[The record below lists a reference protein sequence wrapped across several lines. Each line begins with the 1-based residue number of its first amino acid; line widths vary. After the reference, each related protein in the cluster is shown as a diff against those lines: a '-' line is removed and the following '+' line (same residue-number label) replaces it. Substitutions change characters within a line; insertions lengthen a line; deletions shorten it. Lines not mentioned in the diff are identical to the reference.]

1 MVSFTIL
8 TLSITFSILVKKSTF
23 YFVHLL
29 LLLAARLAPDV
40 FLFSKLYRF
49 NPLLLLTYHS
59 NSSRGNLL
67 SAASLRRVHQLEQ
80 TPICDLDW
88 EQTPICVLN
97 WLTNERDVCVLN
109 LHSHFGLVFLI
120 LQ

>member
-1 MVSFTIL
+1 MRFCLSGGAYANDGIPSPIRVRGRGAGIL
-8 TLSITFSILVKKSTF
+8 YVETL
-23 YFVHLL
+23 
-29 LLLAARLAPDV
+29 A
-40 FLFSKLYRF
+40 
-49 NPLLLLTYHS
+49 
-59 NSSRGNLL
+59 L
-67 SAASLRRVHQLEQ
+67 SGDCVANGYVMQELRRVHQLEQ

-109 LHSHFGLVFLI
+109 LHSHFGFVFSI

>member
-1 MVSFTIL
+1 ML
-8 TLSITFSILVKKSTF
+8 LENKST
-23 YFVHLL
+23 
-29 LLLAARLAPDV
+29 
-40 FLFSKLYRF
+40 KQ
-49 NPLLLLTYHS
+49 
-59 NSSRGNLL
+59 
-67 SAASLRRVHQLEQ
+67 RRVHQLEQ

-109 LHSHFGLVFLI
+109 LHSHLRFVFSI